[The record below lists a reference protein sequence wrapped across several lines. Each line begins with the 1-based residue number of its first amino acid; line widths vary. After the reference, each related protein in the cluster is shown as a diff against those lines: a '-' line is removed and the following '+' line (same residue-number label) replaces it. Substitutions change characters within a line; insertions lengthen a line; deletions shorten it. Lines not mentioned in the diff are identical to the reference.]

1 MSIRK
6 TTFVLIPPSLS
17 PLLKQLTIGIIVFPI
32 IQTSHILLQSSH
44 CCQSS
49 NLFFSL
55 VLSVVISVQIVQHTS
70 VLSIFSS
77 LYQDS
82 RLSSSQLTPHLLLVF
97 SHALHPPPPTVYT
110 QSCVFLSYSQL
121 HHLIMMESNYQSI
134 SCENLIWSINFTK

>member
-55 VLSVVISVQIVQHTS
+55 VLSVVIS

-134 SCENLIWSINFTK
+134 SCENLI